1 MPKQLLVVPACRF
14 VSGPN
19 NSHTNQI
26 EGILPMGVIAKRR
39 SVKSTWIVA
48 IFTALIMFGLNAGVI
63 AQQPPPTAP
72 PDAGKIPGEAPPL
85 PPIDQV
91 APPGGAVVA
100 QPGPTITIQVPVTSN
115 MSLVHVGSSDSF
127 AITPEGRQAATHL
140 LEALEAQDRQEAD
153 KVVEKAKA
161 ALAVYDLIIP
171 RENYGGEYT
180 ALQWFC
186 DYLASDKA
194 TKAEMIADPFAHEF
208 FEMFGGNDYQGL
220 KEYLKRKYRLKDI
233 GDEETYTGQMRKAYL
248 EDSILFTN
256 PKRES
261 WEHTSELLALLDL
274 KPGMTIADVGAG
286 PGYYSFRFA
295 KMVGATGKVIAIDT
309 VADHLKYVEKAK
321 ASLGITNIETIQTDG
336 KTLGLKGRKVDAVFL
351 CSLYHNIYAMSTA
364 PERDSFVNAIKD
376 TLTDDGLLYLVDN
389 GLVQPGILPYHGPY
403 IAKELIVAQ
412 MLNYGFDL
420 LRQHQHIP
428 QRYLLVFKKRPQGQA
443 PAPIPDVTMSS
454 QVPAEND
461 TDKKGRS

>member
-1 MPKQLLVVPACRF
+1 
-14 VSGPN
+14 
-19 NSHTNQI
+19 
-26 EGILPMGVIAKRR
+26 MGVIAKRR

-48 IFTALIMFGLNAGVI
+48 IFIALIMFGLNAGVI

-140 LEALEAQDRQEAD
+140 FDALNALDRQESD
-153 KVVEKAKA
+153 KAVEKARA
-161 ALAVYDLIIP
+161 ALAIYAVIIP

-186 DYLASDKA
+186 DYLISDKDK
-194 TKAEMIADPFAHEF
+194 KAEMIADPFVHEF
-208 FEMFGGNDYQGL
+208 FKMFGGNGYQVL
-220 KEYLKRKYRLKDI
+220 KEYLKRKYRLQDI
-233 GDEETYTGQMRKAYL
+233 GDEETYTGQTRLMYL
-248 EDSILFTN
+248 EDTILFNN
-256 PKRES
+256 PRREH
-261 WEHTSELLALLDL
+261 WENTSGLMALLDL
-274 KPGMTIADVGAG
+274 KPGMTIADVGSG

-295 KMVGATGKVIAIDT
+295 RMVGPTGRVIAIDT
-309 VADHLKYVEKAK
+309 VADHLKYVEQTKANI
-321 ASLGITNIETIQTDG
+321 GVTNIETIQTDG
-336 KTLGLKGRKVDAVFL
+336 KTLGLKGRKVNAVFL

-364 PERDSFVNAIKD
+364 PDRDMFVNAIKEA
-376 TLTDDGLLYLVDN
+376 LTDDGLLYLADN

-403 IAKELIVAQ
+403 IAKELLIAQ
-412 MLNYGFDL
+412 LLNYGFDL

-428 QRYLLVFKKRPQGQA
+428 QRYLLVLRKRPESQA
-443 PAPIPDVTMSS
+443 PAPIPEVTMSK
-454 QVPAEND
+454 P
-461 TDKKGRS
+461 GPG

>member
-1 MPKQLLVVPACRF
+1 M
-14 VSGPN
+14 
-19 NSHTNQI
+19 
-26 EGILPMGVIAKRR
+26 
-39 SVKSTWIVA
+39 
-48 IFTALIMFGLNAGVI
+48 
-63 AQQPPPTAP
+63 
-72 PDAGKIPGEAPPL
+72 
-85 PPIDQV
+85 
-91 APPGGAVVA
+91 VA

-127 AITPEGRQAATHL
+127 AITPEGRQAAAYL
-140 LEALEAQDRQEAD
+140 FEAIEAHDRQEPD

-186 DYLASDKA
+186 DYLIGDKA
-194 TKAEMIADPFAHEF
+194 AKAKMIADPFVHEF
-208 FEMFGGNDYQGL
+208 FKMFGDNDYQGL

-233 GDEETYTGQMRKAYL
+233 GDEETYSGQMRKAYL
-248 EDSILFTN
+248 EDSILFNN
-256 PKRES
+256 PRRES

-321 ASLGITNIETIQTDG
+321 ANLGVTNIETIQTDG

-364 PERDSFVNAIKD
+364 PDRDSFVNAIKD
-376 TLTDDGLLYLVDN
+376 TLTDDGLLYLADN

-428 QRYLLVFKKRPQGQA
+428 QRYLLVFKKRPAGQEPRA
-443 PAPIPDVTMSS
+443 RSRGDNARPGSS
-454 QVPAEND
+454 QS
-461 TDKKGRS
+461 RRR